1 MAIIAIKKLFDDISN
16 EEKLNALKK
25 TTIITAGFAVLILLG
40 KLFGFFD
47 FVGGNDG
54 YYRQNYGQEFVD
66 ALREDRASF
75 LTMDTFRTLIFV
87 LLSAGTIYLF
97 LKKKF
102 NETKVIIAFAFLI
115 IVDLVSVDRRYVNNE
130 DFVSK
135 IKMERP
141 YQANKADLQILKDD
155 SNYRVYDLTSGGAK
169 ASYFHNALG
178 GYHAAKPK
186 RYQDL
191 YEFYLSNNNINV
203 LNMLNAKYIIGQGE
217 NGEPFPYVNNE
228 ANGNAWFVKQL
239 KNVETADQEIKA
251 LDSLDNKNVAIFSIA
266 ELQEKKFQV
275 DSTASIKVETY
286 KPNYIKYNSNN
297 SNDGFAVFSEMY
309 YSNGWNA
316 YIDGNLM
323 PHYKVNYALR
333 GLQIPKGK
341 HTVEFKFE
349 PKVVKTGSQIA
360 LASSVILF
368 LLIIGGLFYQ
378 FKTSKPE

>member
-1 MAIIAIKKLFDDISN
+1 
-16 EEKLNALKK
+16 
-25 TTIITAGFAVLILLG
+25 
-40 KLFGFFD
+40 
-47 FVGGNDG
+47 
-54 YYRQNYGQEFVD
+54 
-66 ALREDRASF
+66 
-75 LTMDTFRTLIFV
+75 
-87 LLSAGTIYLF
+87 
-97 LKKKF
+97 
-102 NETKVIIAFAFLI
+102 
-115 IVDLVSVDRRYVNNE
+115 
-130 DFVSK
+130 
-135 IKMERP
+135 MERP

-191 YEFYLSNNNINV
+191 YEFYLSKNNINV

-217 NGEPFPYVNNE
+217 NGEPFPYLNND

-239 KNVETADQEIKA
+239 KNVENADQEIKI
-251 LDSLDNKNVAIFSIA
+251 LDSLDNKNVAVFSITNLKA
-266 ELQEKKFQV
+266 KTFKV

-286 KPNYIKYNSNN
+286 KPNYIKYSSNN

-309 YSNGWNA
+309 YGNGWNA
-316 YIDGNLM
+316 YIDGNLK

-349 PKVVKTGSQIA
+349 PKVIETGSKIA
-360 LASSVILF
+360 LASSVLLF
-368 LLIIGGLFYQ
+368 ILIIGGLFYQ
-378 FKTSKPE
+378 FKNRKPE